1 MNKERNSNHELM
13 RIVSMFLIVLG
24 HVLYFGGLLETDNTR
39 MRYLYNLLEFVLII
53 HVDSYVLLTG
63 YYQSKTKFKQKKL
76 WGIINSS
83 WFYRI
88 VIVLAFSYFGLI
100 NIGKVEFIKNILPVT
115 LDNYWFIKCY
125 ILLYCLS
132 PFLNKLIDSLNAK
145 QFKRLIIVGFIIN
158 SIIPT
163 ITGGE
168 FFLNN
173 GYTLYNFIYLYLL
186 GAYIRKYPIDKSSFF
201 NKFSKKK
208 VFLIMI
214 TVFILCVLLNFLIY
228 IIGGKI
234 ENINKGFELISIY
247 IKRGSLAY
255 TNPLIIIQA
264 VAYFYIFTNIS
275 IKSKLINKISGL
287 MLGVYMIHCNDY
299 VTAYIYKW
307 LGIVDG
313 NYNSIRFIINIFGA
327 AILIFV
333 VCSIIEY
340 IRQILFRF
348 IYKRKL
354 SCKIREKY
362 YNLCKKI
369 IIAFKGMIV
378 K

>member
-1 MNKERNSNHELM
+1 
-13 RIVSMFLIVLG
+13 MFLIVFG

-76 WGIINSS
+76 WSIINSS
-83 WFYRI
+83 WFYRTVI
-88 VIVLAFSYFGLI
+88 VIVFSYLGLI
-100 NIGKVEFIKNILPVT
+100 SVGKVEFIKNILPVT

-132 PFLNKLIDSLNAK
+132 PFLNKLIDSFDAK

-186 GAYIRKYPIDKSSFF
+186 GAYIRKYPIDRSSFF

-275 IKSKLINKISGL
+275 IKSKLINKISRL

-299 VTAYIYKW
+299 VTAHIYKW
-307 LGIVDG
+307 FGIVDG
-313 NYNSIRFIINIFGA
+313 NHNRMRFIINVFGTAIIIF
-327 AILIFV
+327 I

-340 IRQILFRF
+340 IRQIIFRF

-362 YNLCKKI
+362 YILCKKI
-369 IIAFKGMIV
+369 IIAFKL
-378 K
+378 